1 MAFQRRHLKEADFG
15 RKTADDGAERA
26 AGTRVSVPKGMTMV
40 KFDFRDAAV
49 ERPLVASLVVVNS
62 ILCCLSLAWLAPYD
76 AFHILYDGALLPAA
90 LLSVTAFA
98 VVGLLFIFVPFSFG
112 YFVGFHFYMMVL
124 GYLWVS
130 RFSDFAYDH
139 RTAEISAAIS
149 AIAFLAPALLIRSAI
164 SQRVALSETA
174 FEKLLTAMLALG
186 AAVIAVGAIYS
197 FRIVS
202 LMDIY
207 NFRSELQFPTLL
219 NYMIGITSTAL
230 LPFVFACYVLRSAF
244 VRAAAVLLLLLLFY
258 PITLSKSA
266 FFAPF
271 WLVYIT
277 VISWALGSRVA
288 VLLSLTLP
296 ILVGIILMMFFPA
309 YAYPYHHIV
318 NLRLF
323 AIPSNALDFY
333 NDFFAHHP
341 HTYFCQISFLK
352 SVLPC
357 PYHEPLSVLM
367 QETYHIGFFNASLL
381 ATEGIASVGL
391 LLAPVSALVCGLVI
405 ALANSL
411 SAGLPARFVLISG
424 ALFPVALSNIPLTTV
439 LLTHG
444 AGALFLL
451 WYVMPRDFFSSSQ
464 RETAMA

>member
-1 MAFQRRHLKEADFG
+1 MKIDSGSEGL
-15 RKTADDGAERA
+15 ER
-26 AGTRVSVPKGMTMV
+26 S
-40 KFDFRDAAV
+40 
-49 ERPLVASLVVVNS
+49 LVASLVIVNS

-76 AFHILYDGALLPAA
+76 AFHIFYDGTQLPAA

-124 GYLWVS
+124 GYLWLS
-130 RFSDFAYDH
+130 RFSDLAYDH
-139 RTAEISAAIS
+139 RTAEISVAIS
-149 AIAFLAPALLIRSAI
+149 AIAFLAPALLVRPAI
-164 SQRVALSETA
+164 PQLVVLSETM
-174 FEKLLTAMLALG
+174 FEKLLIAMIALG
-186 AAVIAVGAIYS
+186 AGVIAVGAAYSFKIVSLLDIYS
-197 FRIVS
+197 FR
-202 LMDIY
+202 DQ
-207 NFRSELQFPTLL
+207 LQFPTLL
-219 NYMIGITSTAL
+219 NYLIGITSTAL
-230 LPFVFACYVLRSAF
+230 LPFAFACYVLRGAF
-244 VRAAAVLLLLLLFY
+244 GRAAAILLLLLLFY

-271 WLVYIT
+271 WLIYMT
-277 VISWALGSRVA
+277 VFSKALGNRIA

-296 ILVGIILMMFFPA
+296 ILVGVILMMFFPA

-323 AIPSNALDFY
+323 AIPPNALDFY
-333 NDFFAHHP
+333 NDFFAHHA
-341 HTYFCQISFLK
+341 HTHFCQISFLHDVM
-352 SVLPC
+352 SC
-357 PYHEPLSVLM
+357 PYDEPLSILM
-367 QETYHIGFFNASLL
+367 QKAYNTGYLNASLL

-405 ALANSL
+405 ALANGL
-411 SAGLPARFVLISG
+411 SAGLPSRFVLISA

-451 WYVMPRDFFSSSQ
+451 WYVMPRDFLSSPRPKTAAPTVS
-464 RETAMA
+464 AMA

>member
-1 MAFQRRHLKEADFG
+1 
-15 RKTADDGAERA
+15 
-26 AGTRVSVPKGMTMV
+26 MV
-40 KFDFRDAAV
+40 KFDICDAGL
-49 ERPLVASLVVVNS
+49 ERSLVASLVVVNS
-62 ILCCLSLAWLAPYD
+62 VLCCLSLAWLAPHE
-76 AFHILYDGALLPAA
+76 AFHILYDGAKLPAA
-90 LLSVTAFA
+90 LLSVAVFS
-98 VVGLLFIFVPFSFG
+98 VVGLLFILVPFSFG

-124 GYLWVS
+124 GYLWLS
-130 RFSDFAYDH
+130 RFSDLDYDH
-139 RTAEISAAIS
+139 RIAEISAAIS
-149 AIAFLAPALLIRSAI
+149 AIAFLLPALLMRFPIP
-164 SQRVALSETA
+164 QRAVLSEA
-174 FEKLLTAMLALG
+174 VFEKLLTAILVLG
-186 AAVIAVGAIYS
+186 AAVIGIGAIYS

-202 LMDIY
+202 LLDIY
-207 NFRSELQFPTLL
+207 NFRDQLQLPTLL
-219 NYMIGITSTAL
+219 NYLIGITSTAL
-230 LPFVFACYVLRSAF
+230 LPFAFACYVLRGAF

-271 WLVYIT
+271 WLVYMT
-277 VISWALGSRVA
+277 VLSLALGSRVA
-288 VLLSLTLP
+288 VLLSLTPP

-309 YAYPYHHIV
+309 HAFPYHHIV

-352 SVLPC
+352 KVLPC
-357 PYHEPLSVLM
+357 PYHDQLSVLM
-367 QETYHIGFFNASLL
+367 QQTYHVGFFNASLL
-381 ATEGIASVGL
+381 ATEGIASVGV
-391 LLAPVSALVCGLVI
+391 LLAPVAALVCGLVI

-444 AGALFLL
+444 AGVLFLL
-451 WYVMPRDFFSSSQ
+451 WYVMPRDFFSSP
-464 RETAMA
+464 RHETTPAAVAAVA